1 MIKRMIKVKIRRIRM
16 MPNRRGD
23 YSLSEDK
30 NKFDMNR
37 SVQIRYVVC
46 LLPYFLKF
54 YSFLLLLVFSLSP
67 SVLFFES
74 QPLISS
80 YLFSSPVFSSLF
92 SYLLFSCLL
101 PSLLSSLLSSSLAF
115 LFIYF
120 SSHLANILLSSTFSF
135 PSISP
140 SFLFFPLLYP
150 LLLSSLIILLSD

>member
-1 MIKRMIKVKIRRIRM
+1 MIKVKIKRIRM

-30 NKFDMNR
+30 NKFDMNG
-37 SVQIRYVVC
+37 SVRYVVC
-46 LLPYFLKF
+46 FLPYFLKF

-74 QPLISS
+74 QPFISS
-80 YLFSSPVFSSLF
+80 YLFSSPVFSSPVF

-101 PSLLSSLLSSSLAF
+101 PSLLSSSLAF
-115 LFIYF
+115 LFLYF
-120 SSHLANILLSSTFSF
+120 SSHLANIHLSSTFPF
-135 PSISP
+135 PLYP
-140 SFLFFPLLYP
+140 LPFFSFLFP